1 MKTPCEL
8 YASKIVPAIR
18 GELARELVGRGHKKK
33 DVAKMLGIT
42 VAAVSQYVHRNRG
55 VAENEYIKSK
65 IKEIADAIEE
75 GTMTE
80 EEKSSLLCEICSIF
94 RREVDV
100 KQI

>member
-1 MKTPCEL
+1 M
-8 YASKIVPAIR
+8 
-18 GELARELVGRGHKKK
+18 
-33 DVAKMLGIT
+33 
-42 VAAVSQYVHRNRG
+42 
-55 VAENEYIKSK
+55 AENEYIKSK